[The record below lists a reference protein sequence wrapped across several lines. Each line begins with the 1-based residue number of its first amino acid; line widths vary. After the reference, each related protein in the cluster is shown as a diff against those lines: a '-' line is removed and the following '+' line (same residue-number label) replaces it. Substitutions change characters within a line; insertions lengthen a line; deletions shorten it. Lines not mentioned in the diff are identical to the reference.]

1 MKTHTFSRLFIATI
15 ILSAVACSPLRTNR
29 ISFGSLEPDQY
40 AKVIERKDVTIVDV
54 RTAEEFA
61 AGHIEGADYNI
72 DVRKPTFIDDATS
85 TLPNKGIIAVY
96 CKGGVR
102 SKTAASQLAAR
113 GYKVVELRT
122 GYDGWVKS
130 GGKTT
135 QTPNN

>member
-1 MKTHTFSRLFIATI
+1 MKPTFAIRFFAAFFLF
-15 ILSAVACSPLRTNR
+15 SAAACSPLRTNR
-29 ISFGSLEPDQY
+29 ISFGSLDADQY
-40 AKVIERKDVTIVDV
+40 AKLIQKENVTLVDV

-61 AGHIEGADYNI
+61 AGHIVGAKYNI
-72 DVRKPTFIDDATS
+72 DVRKSTFIDDAEKA
-85 TLPNKGIIAVY
+85 LPNNGIIAVY

-130 GGKTT
+130 GGKTEK
-135 QTPNN
+135 

>member
-1 MKTHTFSRLFIATI
+1 MKTKFLSKLIILFLLATI
-15 ILSAVACSPLRTNR
+15 ASCSSVRNNR
-29 ISFGSLEPDQY
+29 ISFGSLDANKY
-40 AKVIERKDVTIVDV
+40 AKLIQKDNVTLVDV

-61 AGHIEGADYNI
+61 AGHIAGAEHNI
-72 DVRKPTFIDDATS
+72 DVRKSSFIDDAEK

-113 GYKVVELRT
+113 GYKVVELCT

-130 GGKTT
+130 GGKTEK
-135 QTPNN
+135 

>member
-1 MKTHTFSRLFIATI
+1 MKPTFLTRFFAV
-15 ILSAVACSPLRTNR
+15 LSLLCAVACSPVHTNR
-29 ISFGSLEPDQY
+29 ISFGSLDADKY
-40 AKVIERKDVTIVDV
+40 AKLIQKDNVTLVDV

-61 AGHIEGADYNI
+61 AGHIAGAKHNI
-72 DVRKPTFIDDATS
+72 DVRKSSFIDDAEK

-113 GYKVVELRT
+113 GYKVVELST

-130 GGKTT
+130 GGKTEK
-135 QTPNN
+135 

>member
-1 MKTHTFSRLFIATI
+1 MKTRTFTLLYTALIL
-15 ILSAVACSPLRTNR
+15 LSAVACSPLRNNR
-29 ISFGSLEPDQY
+29 ISFGSLDTDKY
-40 AKVIERKDVTIVDV
+40 AKLIQKDNVTLVDV

-61 AGHIEGADYNI
+61 AGHIAGAKHNI
-72 DVRKPTFIDDATS
+72 DVRKSSFIDDAEKA
-85 TLPNKGIIAVY
+85 LPNKGIIAVY

-130 GGKTT
+130 GGKTEK
-135 QTPNN
+135 

>member
-1 MKTHTFSRLFIATI
+1 MKTHFFARLFIALI
-15 ILSAVACSPLRTNR
+15 LLSAAACSPLRTNR
-29 ISFGSLEPDQY
+29 ISFGSLDADQF
-40 AKVIERKDVTIVDV
+40 AKVIERKDVTLVDV

-61 AGHIEGADYNI
+61 AGHIEGADHNI
-72 DVRKPTFIDDATS
+72 DVRKTTFIDDATNA
-85 TLPNKGIIAVY
+85 LPNDGIIAVY

-122 GYDGWVKS
+122 GFDGWVKS

-135 QTPNN
+135 VQHTN

>member
-1 MKTHTFSRLFIATI
+1 MKPTLVIRFFAAFFL
-15 ILSAVACSPLRTNR
+15 LSAVACSPLRTNR
-29 ISFGSLEPDQY
+29 ISFGSLDADQY
-40 AKVIERKDVTIVDV
+40 AKLIQKENVTLVDV

-61 AGHIEGADYNI
+61 AGHIVGAKYNI
-72 DVRKPTFIDDATS
+72 DVRKSTFIDDAEKA
-85 TLPNKGIIAVY
+85 LPDKGIIAVY

-130 GGKTT
+130 GGKTEK
-135 QTPNN
+135 

>member
-1 MKTHTFSRLFIATI
+1 MKPTFLIRFFAV
-15 ILSAVACSPLRTNR
+15 LSLLCAVACSPVRNNR
-29 ISFGSLEPDQY
+29 ISFGSLDAEKY
-40 AKVIERKDVTIVDV
+40 AKLIQKDNVTLVDV

-61 AGHIEGADYNI
+61 AGHIAGAKHNI
-72 DVRKPTFIDDATS
+72 DVRKSTFIDDAEK

-113 GYKVVELRT
+113 GYRVVELRT

-130 GGKTT
+130 GGKTEK
-135 QTPNN
+135 